1 VKILLS
7 WLKEHVDCAV
17 DVGMLAAALTEVGLA
32 VDGIE
37 KRGADAIL
45 DIDVTTNRVD
55 CMNVR
60 GVAREVSV
68 IYGVP
73 LKPLETQLEE
83 AGPPAAEALRV
94 TIEAPDLCPRF
105 CARVLDVRLGP
116 SPSWLRE
123 RLEAVGV
130 RPISNVV
137 DLTNYVM
144 MELGQPTH
152 AFDLARVPGA
162 ELCVRWAREGER
174 LKTLDGVE
182 RTLGACIGVVAG
194 PSEALALAGL
204 MGGASSEVGDATR
217 VVALEAAYWDA
228 LSIRRAARSLGMH
241 TEASHR
247 FERGSDPEGPVAATA
262 RLGHLLKK
270 IGAGSVRPG
279 LIDVHPVPRPRA
291 KAPLRSS
298 RLRLVLGVNVPDAKT
313 YAILSGL
320 GFGVGSQSVEIPTW
334 RGDVTREIDLIEEVG
349 RHFGVN
355 RVPSTLPPSRRPGL
369 LRPAQLA
376 ERRVRDVLVG
386 AGLAEV
392 VGYSFVSKL
401 LEGTEGV
408 RLANPL
414 AEDQAVLRTSLVQ
427 PGLFEALRGN
437 LSQGRRDVRIFEL
450 GRVFQPRPGMPHE
463 SPRLAILLAG
473 TARPRHWSEKPRP
486 CDFFDVRGLVELLA
500 GTLGWDGISFE
511 PAASLPSFLHPGRAA
526 SIHHAGVAIGWLGV
540 VLPEFAQASELRDE
554 TVIAELSLDE
564 LIENAPKAERFQ
576 ALPRQPGV
584 VRDVSVLCERGMLAR
599 DIEAWVSSAAGP
611 LLREVVVSDR
621 YEGPPLPEG
630 KLSLTLTLRYQDPE
644 RTLVSEEVQ
653 ASVTDVVRALRG
665 RGAEIRGE

>member
-7 WLKEHVDCAV
+7 WLKEHVDLPV
-17 DVGMLAAALTEVGLA
+17 DADKLAAALTEVGLA
-32 VDGIE
+32 VDGVE
-37 KRGADAIL
+37 KRGADAVL

-60 GVAREVSV
+60 GVAREVAV

-73 LKPLETQLEE
+73 LQPLDTRIEE
-83 AGPPAAEALRV
+83 AGAPAAEALKV
-94 TIEAPDLCPRF
+94 VIEAPELCPRF

-116 SPSWLRE
+116 SPAWLRE

-152 AFDLARVPGA
+152 AFDLARVPSA
-162 ELCVRWAREGER
+162 ELRVRWAREGER
-174 LKTLDGVE
+174 LTTLDGVE
-182 RTLGACIGVVAG
+182 RTLGGRVGVVAG
-194 PSEALALAGL
+194 PAHALALAGI
-204 MGGASSEVGDATR
+204 MGGASSEVGDQTQ
-217 VVALEAAYWDA
+217 VVALEAAYWDP
-228 LSIRRAARSLGMH
+228 LSTRRSARSLGMH
-241 TEASHR
+241 SEASHR
-247 FERGSDPEGPVAATA
+247 FERGSDPEAPLTATA
-262 RLGHLLKK
+262 RLGHLLHK

-279 LIDVHPVPRPRA
+279 LIDVHPAPRPPT

-298 RLRLVLGVNVPDAKT
+298 RVRLVLGVEVPQAKS

-320 GFGVGSQSVEIPTW
+320 GFTVGSQSVEVPSW

-355 RVPSTLPPSRRPGL
+355 RVPSTVPASRRPGE
-369 LRPAQLA
+369 LRPAQRA

-386 AGLAEV
+386 AGLVEV
-392 VGYSFVSKL
+392 VGYSFVAKL
-401 LEGTEGV
+401 LDGTQGV

-414 AEDQAVLRTSLVQ
+414 AEDQNLLRTSLVQ

-437 LSQGRRDVRIFEL
+437 LSQGRREVRIFEF

-463 SPRLAILLAG
+463 QPRLAFLLAG
-473 TARPRHWSEKPRP
+473 NARAQHWSEKPRP
-486 CDFFDVRGLVELLA
+486 SDFFDARGIVELVA
-500 GTLGWDGISFE
+500 NALGWEGVRFE
-511 PAASLPSFLHPGRAA
+511 PTEHLPSLLHPGRAA
-526 SIHHAGVAIGWLGV
+526 SIQQGGSAIGWLGSV
-540 VLPEFAQASELRDE
+540 HPDFAQASELRDE
-554 TVIAELSLDE
+554 TVVAELALDG
-564 LIENAPKAERFQ
+564 LIDHAPKAERFRP
-576 ALPRQPGV
+576 LPRYPAIT
-584 VRDVSVLCERGMLAR
+584 RDISVLCERGMLAR
-599 DIEAWVSSAAGP
+599 DVESWVREAAGP

-621 YEGPPLPEG
+621 YEGTPLPEG
-630 KLSLTLTLRYQDPE
+630 KLSLTLTLRYQDEE

-653 ASVTDVVRALRG
+653 RSVSDVVHALRA

>member
-1 VKILLS
+1 MKILLS
-7 WLKEHVDCAV
+7 WLREHVDFSA
-17 DVGMLAAALTEVGLA
+17 DADKLAAALTEVGLA

-37 KRGADAIL
+37 KRGTDAIF
-45 DIDVTTNRVD
+45 DIEVTTNRVD

-83 AGPPAAEALRV
+83 AGAPSAEALRV
-94 TIEAPDLCPRF
+94 TIEAAELCPRF

-116 SPSWLRE
+116 SPAWLRE

-144 MELGQPTH
+144 MELGQPAH

-162 ELCVRWAREGER
+162 ELRVRWAREGEQ
-174 LKTLDGVE
+174 LTTLDGVE
-182 RTLGACIGVVAG
+182 RTLGTRTGVVAG
-194 PSEALALAGL
+194 EADALALAGI
-204 MGGASSEVGDATR
+204 MGGASSEVGEETR
-217 VVALEAAYWDA
+217 VVALEAAYWDP

-247 FERGSDPEGPVAATA
+247 FERGSDPEGPLGALA
-262 RLGHLLKK
+262 RLGHLLRK

-279 LIDVHPVPRPRA
+279 LIDVYPAPRPRA
-291 KAPLRSS
+291 KASLRSS
-298 RLRLVLGVNVPDAKT
+298 RLRLVLGVDVPDAKT

-320 GFGVGSQSVEIPTW
+320 GFGVGPHSVEVPSW
-334 RGDVTREIDLIEEVG
+334 RADVTREIDLVEEVG

-355 RVPSTLPPSRRPGL
+355 RVPSTVPPSRRPGL

-392 VGYSFVSKL
+392 VGYSFVARP
-401 LEGTEGV
+401 LEGTQAV

-414 AEDQAVLRTSLVQ
+414 AEDQALLRTSLVE

-437 LSQGRRDVRIFEL
+437 SSQGRREVRIFEL
-450 GRVFQPRPGMPHE
+450 GRVFRPRPGMPHE
-463 SPRLAILLAG
+463 QSQLAFALAG
-473 TARPRHWSEKPRP
+473 NARPRHWSEKPRP
-486 CDFFDVRGLVELLA
+486 SDFFDARGLVELVA
-500 GTLGWDGISFE
+500 GGLGWQGLGFE
-511 PAASLPSFLHPGRAA
+511 PAAKLPSFLHPGRAA
-526 SIHHAGVAIGWLGV
+526 SIQHRGSTIGWLGAV
-540 VLPEFAQASELRDE
+540 HPEFAQASELRDE
-554 TVIAELSLDE
+554 TVVAELSLDALVDE
-564 LIENAPKAERFQ
+564 TLKAERFQ
-576 ALPRQPGV
+576 PLPRRPGV

-599 DIEAWVSSAAGP
+599 DIESWVRESAGP
-611 LLREVVVSDR
+611 LLRDVVVSDR
-621 YEGPPLPEG
+621 FEGPPLPET
-630 KLSLTLTLRYQDPE
+630 KVSLTLTLRYQDPE

-653 ASVTDVVRALRG
+653 ASVRDIVRALRG
-665 RGAEIRGE
+665 RGAEVRGE